1 MDKLNIGVRID
12 FVYTQT
18 MNKKVF
24 IGIFIFLL
32 ILAVIIFGFKS
43 CDARK
48 KIITSESEEYSAFI
62 NANIEFTCELIK
74 NPALADNNN
83 DSQKRLNEIYE
94 KYKLPVSDNEIML
107 GILKKYENNEEIAVI
122 IQTNT
127 QSCKQG
133 GSPIFYKPV
142 E

>member
-1 MDKLNIGVRID
+1 
-12 FVYTQT
+12 

-32 ILAVIIFGFKS
+32 IIVLIIFGLKS
-43 CDARK
+43 CNPRK
-48 KIITSESEEYSAFI
+48 KVITSESEEYSAFI

-74 NPALADNNN
+74 NPALAENSS

-94 KYKLPVSDNEIML
+94 KYKLPVSDNETMMQ
-107 GILKKYENNEEIAVI
+107 ILKKYENNEEIAAI
-122 IQTNT
+122 IQTNV
-127 QSCKQG
+127 QNCGPG
-133 GSPIFYKPV
+133 GSPIFYQAS